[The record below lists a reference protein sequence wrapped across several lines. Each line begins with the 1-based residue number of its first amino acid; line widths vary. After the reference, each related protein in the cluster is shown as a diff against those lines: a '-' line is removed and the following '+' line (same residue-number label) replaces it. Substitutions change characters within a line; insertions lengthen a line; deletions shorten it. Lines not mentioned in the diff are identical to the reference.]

1 MKKWSKV
8 SRPEKNTKRL
18 HRLGDNSCKSTTKH
32 IYIWKKFKVSE
43 LIFFSLW
50 WSATVLN
57 WKRMQTTTKTTNTK
71 SAHPKTYI
79 EKQQEEKSTALVP
92 VLWFGPFFWPLLSPR
107 YSQLTFS
114 LYMHNK
120 SNHNNKQQ
128 SNVVTN
134 AHHTIII
141 FAWHKTHTHI
151 LNQTIL
157 FSIKKSFYNN

>member
-1 MKKWSKV
+1 MVQSLVQKKTQNVCIDWVTIHATARRS
-8 SRPEKNTKRL
+8 
-18 HRLGDNSCKSTTKH
+18 
-32 IYIWKKFKVSE
+32 IYRKIQSQRTQFLLS
-43 LIFFSLW
+43 LIRNGPQLIQGIE
-50 WSATVLN
+50 
-57 WKRMQTTTKTTNTK
+57 KRMQTTTNTK
-71 SAHPKTYI
+71 SAHPETYI

-134 AHHTIII
+134 VNGLSL
-141 FAWHKTHTHI
+141 HKFTFIH
-151 LNQTIL
+151 
-157 FSIKKSFYNN
+157 